1 MQTCQA
7 WIWHNLWTWAV
18 KGTWK
23 VKKSSMELT
32 VPTYHGVLLSN
43 PSFCVFN
50 APGLFYRQRPAHLE
64 VNYYVKHLVQDTDG
78 GFNQGLEWIVEGQL
92 LKTEG
97 KEGSLKGSWKVN
109 VSLSMVQVAD
119 YRLEDGGVSQVSG
132 RSFGTSALQTSMY
145 EVKMSMNSYTNHNVN
160 TYPWYSNLN
169 LTLTWQ
175 MTWNPS
181 NRWSLN
187 VPQEWFRVQGSHVL
201 NCRWGDLCTYISPFL
216 WTYAIVGQ
224 RLPHVSSSQFC
235 FALACFFPRTRG
247 AKIWLLSVHQVRNIR
262 NARFWGVMKLLQS
275 EDPLK
280 TMAHAKIRL
289 HIPKL
294 FQAKTQRSFVMMWWC
309 SSQTCFGRAWL
320 DISSCWAGNVGFQLS
335 VLWSLSYPKYSH
347 LLSLRANQVRW
358 RRV

>member
-1 MQTCQA
+1 MDVKNQGKVVCRTCFTGWFEINYNKLVDPKVESHLTLLNHPLERPSKCCLITHFGSFWSLWIVPNVPKKQVNHAHMGLLIRSFTVSWGCDPLFERQPGDHSQVELRCTKLASHTAGRSRLEITFNSEWAEKSNLAKNPSKHMQTCQA

-97 KEGSLKGSWKVN
+97 KEGSLRDSWKVS
-109 VSLSMVQVAD
+109 VSLAMVQVAN

-187 VPQEWFRVQGSHVL
+187 VASRM
-201 NCRWGDLCTYISPFL
+201 I
-216 WTYAIVGQ
+216 
-224 RLPHVSSSQFC
+224 
-235 FALACFFPRTRG
+235 
-247 AKIWLLSVHQVRNIR
+247 
-262 NARFWGVMKLLQS
+262 
-275 EDPLK
+275 
-280 TMAHAKIRL
+280 
-289 HIPKL
+289 
-294 FQAKTQRSFVMMWWC
+294 
-309 SSQTCFGRAWL
+309 
-320 DISSCWAGNVGFQLS
+320 
-335 VLWSLSYPKYSH
+335 
-347 LLSLRANQVRW
+347 
-358 RRV
+358 

>member
-1 MQTCQA
+1 MGLLIRSFTVSWGCDQLFERHPEIIHKLNSDAPNLLRTLLDGLVWRSRLILNGQRRATWQKTQA
-7 WIWHNLWTWAV
+7 NICKHVRLGFGWIWHNLWTWAV

-97 KEGSLKGSWKVN
+97 KEGSLRDSWKVS
-109 VSLSMVQVAD
+109 VSLAMVQVAD

-262 NARFWGVMKLLQS
+262 NARFWGGHEAFAV
-275 EDPLK
+275 
-280 TMAHAKIRL
+280 R
-289 HIPKL
+289 
-294 FQAKTQRSFVMMWWC
+294 RS
-309 SSQTCFGRAWL
+309 SKNHGTC
-320 DISSCWAGNVGFQLS
+320 
-335 VLWSLSYPKYSH
+335 
-347 LLSLRANQVRW
+347 
-358 RRV
+358 